1 MILYFLQILLNN
13 FTINWIPIQ
22 DLESFSQLSL
32 ATFFLFYVNKWQKGF
47 FCEFWVLTTPFSTE
61 QLQATASKGI
71 NKACDGNKE
80 SHKTIFA
87 NHVPLSL
94 AKKASNAKQYNLQSS
109 IKR

>member
-1 MILYFLQILLNN
+1 MLIS
-13 FTINWIPIQ
+13 
-22 DLESFSQLSL
+22 D
-32 ATFFLFYVNKWQKGF
+32 KKGF
-47 FCEFWVLTTPFSTE
+47 SVNFEFLTTPFSTE
-61 QLQATASKGI
+61 QLQATASKGV